1 MSESLR
7 QRVEKI
13 EELLSQLAKEAAKGT
28 PIIVEGARDAETLR
42 RLSVEGDLIEAKGF
56 GRSLLDVLGEAKGR
70 NTGEVIVFM
79 DFDRRG
85 REWTQRLARGF
96 ERMGVKANLVF
107 WRRLRGLVGG
117 DLKDIEGLATYL
129 ETLRGKL
136 EGHQIS

>member
-1 MSESLR
+1 VSESLR
-7 QRVEKI
+7 RRVETI
-13 EELLSQLAKEAAKGT
+13 QELLSQLAKEAAKGT
-28 PIIVEGARDAETLR
+28 PIIVEGPRDAETLR
-42 RLSVEGDLIEAKGF
+42 RLTVEGDLIEAKGS

-85 REWTQRLARGF
+85 REWTQRLTRGF